1 MKKKLLLVLI
11 FTLILSSGIS
21 FAAPSNWAIQEVEK
35 AIELNLVPQILLKDY
50 QENIS
55 REEFSEM
62 VLNLYEALSKKQAM
76 PSPLNTFKDTKNSR
90 ILKVHNLGIVKGR
103 REGIFDP
110 NATITREESAV
121 MYFRMLKIID
131 DRVKIGRASCRERV

>member
-62 VLNLYEALSKKQAM
+62 VLNLYEALSKNKQC
-76 PSPLNTFKDTKNSR
+76 L
-90 ILKVHNLGIVKGR
+90 LL
-103 REGIFDP
+103 
-110 NATITREESAV
+110 
-121 MYFRMLKIID
+121 
-131 DRVKIGRASCRERV
+131 